1 MKISSILSVVLLIA
15 AVSMTTVSGW
25 TQLNVGDGGLSR
37 WKSNCRLDGKFMT
50 TKSSSPE
57 QCGGVCIAQSGC
69 THFTHGDGTCF
80 MYNAP
85 NGKAIDHPVSSGWVC
100 GYIPDR
106 INWGR

>member
-1 MKISSILSVVLLIA
+1 
-15 AVSMTTVSGW
+15 
-25 TQLNVGDGGLSR
+25 VGDGGLSR

-69 THFTHGDGTCF
+69 THFSHGHGTCF

-85 NGKAIDHPVSSGWVC
+85 NGKAIDHPVAPGWIC
-100 GYIPDR
+100 GYIHDR
-106 INWGR
+106 INWGAEIFCLEKGTRKICNLFIIK